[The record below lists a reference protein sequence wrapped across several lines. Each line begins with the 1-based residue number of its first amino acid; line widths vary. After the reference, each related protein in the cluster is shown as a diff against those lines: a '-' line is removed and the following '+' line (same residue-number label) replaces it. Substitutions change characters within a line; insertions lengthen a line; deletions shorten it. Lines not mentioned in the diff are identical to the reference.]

1 MPDKKMPEP
10 EISEDEVARSNS
22 LTPTTRAALEVLH
35 TAADPRLT
43 EDFALSLLKR
53 PDLHPQVL
61 EQLSKNASVN
71 KSRKIR
77 IALASHP
84 HTPRHV
90 SVPLA
95 RQFYTFDLMKVALS
109 PGVPADVKVAI
120 DDILIARL
128 EMVTI
133 GERLTLARRASGRVA
148 AALLVDTE
156 KATGQLIEGEITDR
170 KVSSP
175 QTRVTQAALDNSRLT
190 EALVINSVL
199 HAATGAALVR
209 AVARHEKWSPR
220 KEIRAALLRTEY
232 LSLASA
238 LAFARTIS
246 PPVLREI
253 LQSSRL
259 PEKIKDQLLRECSCG
274 DALGANLRH

>member
-90 SVPLA
+90 SVPMA
-95 RQFYTFDLMKVALS
+95 RQFYTFELMKFTLS
-109 PGVPADVKVAI
+109 PIVPADVRVAVE
-120 DDILIARL
+120 DVLISRL
-128 EMVTI
+128 NTVTT
-133 GERLTLARRASGRVA
+133 GDRLTLARRASGRVA
-148 AALLVDTE
+148 AALL
-156 KATGQLIEGEITDR
+156 
-170 KVSSP
+170 
-175 QTRVTQAALDNSRLT
+175 LDANS
-190 EALVINSVL
+190 ND
-199 HAATGAALVR
+199 G
-209 AVARHEKWSPR
+209 
-220 KEIRAALLRTEY
+220 
-232 LSLASA
+232 
-238 LAFARTIS
+238 
-246 PPVLREI
+246 
-253 LQSSRL
+253 
-259 PEKIKDQLLRECSCG
+259 KIDVKMKD
-274 DALGANLRH
+274 DD